1 MQYYRHPIITPYFE
15 MGFNF
20 GHQTSR
26 HGDSWP
32 HLLVRGSRS
41 PKVLKEPSVRI
52 SRPPKQWR
60 NLKEVGASNHSE
72 YLHTFITMYDIWYTY
87 IMGYLSWAPIDLV
100 TNCRSNGILISMG
113 SLHHMGWFSK
123 YSHGMIFQVQ
133 SYGICPYL
141 YGYRFKIVHTPIIGR
156 SIIVWSPGSLILIH
170 THTLFDMYSTLL

>member
-1 MQYYRHPIITPYFE
+1 MDTWYNYIYNNNKNNNNKIIIKHNNNINIMQYYRHPIITPYFE

-72 YLHTFITMYDIWYTY
+72 YLHTFITMYDIWYMIY
-87 IMGYLSWAPIDLV
+87 IYHYKWYIYIYVSIHICTHKNIYHLSTKSFKSSV
-100 TNCRSNGILISMG
+100 
-113 SLHHMGWFSK
+113 GWFK
-123 YSHGMIFQVQ
+123 KT
-133 SYGICPYL
+133 CPFL
-141 YGYRFKIVHTPIIGR
+141 PSSVGR
-156 SIIVWSPGSLILIH
+156 
-170 THTLFDMYSTLL
+170 